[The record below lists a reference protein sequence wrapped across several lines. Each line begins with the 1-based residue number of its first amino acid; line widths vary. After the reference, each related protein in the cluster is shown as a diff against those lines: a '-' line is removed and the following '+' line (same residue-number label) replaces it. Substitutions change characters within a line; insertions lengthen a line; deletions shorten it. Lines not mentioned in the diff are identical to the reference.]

1 MKTLKHWQKKLK
13 NLADGNSYAH
23 GLIAYWDI
31 KNDSQIHQ
39 VPQNYSG
46 FLHSNQKGGSSKT
59 HMETEMKTNNK
70 TTIRKKRQLFFNRKN
85 NTGSITVF
93 DLKLYYRPNVNNT
106 ALYWFKNRH
115 VD

>member
-1 MKTLKHWQKKLK
+1 MRWRTSTMKTLKHWQKKLK

-46 FLHSNQKGGSSKT
+46 FLHSKQKGGVLK
-59 HMETEMKTNNK
+59 HIWKQK
-70 TTIRKKRQLFFNRKN
+70 WKQTTKQQFEKSANY
-85 NTGSITVF
+85 S
-93 DLKLYYRPNVNNT
+93 
-106 ALYWFKNRH
+106 
-115 VD
+115 